1 MKRSGWLRPCA
12 CALALALASCG
23 PFRSV
28 GNFFFGGGPTEG
40 EPGHV
45 TGFLGGVVADEPRA
59 ALIGRAMLSRGGD
72 AADAAVAIGFALG
85 VTLPSRAGLGG
96 GGACLAYNP
105 ASDSVNKGL
114 PEAVLFLPGATSGAG
129 GDRPAAIPMV
139 ARGLFALHARYGRR
153 PFETL
158 ISPAEQLARFGV
170 PASRALVRDFQVVA
184 APLLQDPSAR
194 QVFAPNGAPLTEGA
208 DLVQPD
214 LGSTLAQIRVAGVGD
229 FYQGALARRIEQASQ
244 IAGGPITIADLR
256 NELPRV
262 APPVTI
268 GVGRDNV
275 SFPPAPADGGPAAA
289 AALQVLQREPSAVG
303 EANAAALAA
312 AASLRGVPSLPPLPA
327 SSTFLVLD
335 RDGQAVACALTM
347 DNLFGTGRI
356 LPGLGILLAASPR
369 TSPLPLL
376 STALAWNENIHAFRA
391 ETGGSGQEGA
401 ALAAAYA
408 MLNALRTNGPMPSPV
423 PEPGRA
429 NVIACSRYLPGS
441 PGSCFWATDP
451 RGAGLAIG
459 GE

>member
-1 MKRSGWLRPCA
+1 MIRP
-12 CALALALASCG
+12 
-23 PFRSV
+23 
-28 GNFFFGGGPTEG
+28 GG
-40 EPGHV
+40 
-45 TGFLGGVVADEPRA
+45 
-59 ALIGRAMLSRGGD
+59 I
-72 AADAAVAIGFALG
+72 
-85 VTLPSRAGLGG
+85 
-96 GGACLAYNP
+96 
-105 ASDSVNKGL
+105 
-114 PEAVLFLPGATSGAG
+114 
-129 GDRPAAIPMV
+129 
-139 ARGLFALHARYGRR
+139 LFAR
-153 PFETL
+153 
-158 ISPAEQLARFGV
+158 
-170 PASRALVRDFQVVA
+170 
-184 APLLQDPSAR
+184 
-194 QVFAPNGAPLTEGA
+194 NGSPLTEGA

-229 FYQGALARRIEQASQ
+229 FYQGTLARRIEQASQ
-244 IAGGPITIADLR
+244 AAGGPITVADLR
-256 NELPRV
+256 NALPHL

-268 GVGRDNV
+268 GVGRDKV

-289 AALQVLQREPSAVG
+289 AALQVLQRDPSAVRD
-303 EANAAALAA
+303 ANAAALAA
-312 AASLRGVPSLPPLPA
+312 AASLRGAPSLPPLPA
-327 SSTFLVLD
+327 SSTLLVLD

-356 LPGLGILLAASPR
+356 LPGLGMLLAASPR

-401 ALAAAYA
+401 ALAAAYP

-441 PGSCFWATDP
+441 QGSCFWATDP